1 MKNSDQS
8 APDLKSMSWGQR
20 ERYSWTYNIGKDIGG
35 GIVATFCLLP
45 EVMGF
50 MLSIG
55 VPPFLGLFTCVV
67 LTVTLAITGGRPGV
81 ITACAGATATICA
94 GMIAKFCWGPE
105 VVAQHTEYLFAA
117 VLFAGIIQII
127 LGLVKFGNLI
137 KFIPDC
143 VMHGFVNGLASL
155 ILIAQIKMI
164 LREDVPVDMTHLLIV
179 LAAGI
184 GLIVLFDKI
193 KKAVKG
199 GFIQY
204 IPSPMICVIAVS
216 IYVWVSQGFGS
227 LGGGQPGLMRIV
239 DLGQVAFSTEYFFS
253 VFKNFGNVFTAE
265 GMGAIIP
272 VALSV
277 AFIGLV
283 ETMLTSRVV
292 SEKTETP
299 ELTNLNRECRGQGI
313 GNIICAV
320 LGTMPGCAMIAP
332 SNANVNSGGK
342 GRVSTLMTGIMMAV
356 LLFGISPVLSAIPLA
371 ALIAV
376 MLYVCFETYNWDSIV
391 KCFKHPIIETVT
403 MLLVVVIVL
412 GTDNLAYG
420 VGFGM
425 VAWGVFML
433 FKFFM
438 SANKAIGLS
447 FILFGVSMAICWFG
461 GVLAVSFLMSAIG
474 VGLGSIA
481 RNAESTKY
489 KIGTFAIVLNSCAFA
504 WFVFMVILN
513 THILPH
519 AFPWFSLH

>member
-1 MKNSDQS
+1 MTNSDQA
-8 APDLKSMSWGQR
+8 APDIKSMTAAQK
-20 ERYSWTYNIGKDIGG
+20 ERYSWTFNIGKDVGG

-55 VPPFLGLFTCVV
+55 VPPYLGLFTCIV

-105 VVAQHTEYLFAA
+105 VIAEHQEYLFAA

-127 LGLVKFGNLI
+127 LGIVKFGNLI
-137 KFIPDC
+137 KFIPNC

-164 LREDVPVDMTHLLIV
+164 LREDLSNMAELLIV
-179 LAAGI
+179 IAIGI
-184 GLIVLFDKI
+184 GCIVAFDRL
-193 KKAVKG
+193 KKAIKG

-204 IPSPMICVIAVS
+204 IPSPMICVVAMSAYVCIAH
-216 IYVWVSQGFGS
+216 GFGS
-227 LGGGQPGLMRIV
+227 VGENAGLMRIV
-239 DLGQVAFSTEYFFS
+239 DLGEVGFKTDYFFQ
-253 VFKNFGNVFTAE
+253 VFRNFGNVFTGE

-292 SEKTETP
+292 SEKTNTP

-313 GNIICAV
+313 GNIICGV

-332 SNANVNSGGK
+332 STANVTSGGK
-342 GRVSTLMTGIMMAV
+342 GRFSTLMTGIMMAV

-376 MLYVCFETYNWDSIV
+376 MLYVCFETYNWNSIV
-391 KCFKHPIIETVT
+391 KCNTHPIIETIT

-425 VAWGVFML
+425 AAWGIFL
-433 FKFFM
+433 GFKFFA
-438 SANKAIGLS
+438 SAKTSIIIS
-447 FILFGVSMAICWFG
+447 FIIFGVAMGICWFG
-461 GVLAVSFLMSAIG
+461 IGTAAAIIISAIG
-474 VGLGSIA
+474 IGLASVG
-481 RNAESTKY
+481 RNAESDKY
-489 KIGTFAIVLNSCAFA
+489 KIGTFALVLNCCAFA
-504 WFVFMVILN
+504 WFIFMVIMN
-513 THILPH
+513 THIAHH
-519 AFPWFSLH
+519 AFGWFALH